1 MKLLTATLVKN
12 PRSVNTK
19 FGPKIVADCKL
30 DNGEDVTL
38 WQPENSQIIN
48 YGNGSK
54 LTLTVDSKGKYHWVE
69 TENETAITSKPESN
83 QTEQIKTD
91 YSLSKTDKQAIA
103 SYIQQQR
110 DLLAFCWE
118 QAKSIPGHESEDTT
132 EKLAA
137 TLYLSA
143 QRKFNLA

>member
-54 LTLTVDSKGKYHWVE
+54 LTQTLDGKGKYHWVE
-69 TENETAITSKPESN
+69 SENETAIASKPESN
-83 QTEQIKTD
+83 QTQYQGMTNETKKQVASYVTEMSNLFNFCLKQVDNTVENITPDDRRAIATTLFISAQKK
-91 YSLSKTDKQAIA
+91 YSL
-103 SYIQQQR
+103 
-110 DLLAFCWE
+110 
-118 QAKSIPGHESEDTT
+118 
-132 EKLAA
+132 
-137 TLYLSA
+137 
-143 QRKFNLA
+143 

>member
-48 YGNGSK
+48 YDNGSK
-54 LTLTVDSKGKYHWVE
+54 LTLTLDSKGKYHWVE
-69 TENETAITSKPESN
+69 SENETAIAPKAESN
-83 QTEQIKTD
+83 QTQYQGMSNDTK
-91 YSLSKTDKQAIA
+91 KQIA
-103 SYIQQQR
+103 SYVTEMSN
-110 DLLAFCWE
+110 LFNFCLKQVDNTVE
-118 QAKSIPGHESEDTT
+118 NITPDDRRAIATT
-132 EKLAA
+132 LFI
-137 TLYLSA
+137 SA
-143 QRKFNLA
+143 QKKYSL

>member
-1 MKLLTATLVKN
+1 MKLLTATLIKN

-54 LTLTVDSKGKYHWVE
+54 ISLTLDSKGKYHFVE
-69 TENETAITSKPESN
+69 TEKETAIAPKIEPNQSQSKELSN
-83 QTEQIKTD
+83 QAKRDIAEYITQQTKLFSFCYAQTALVENLPNEDRRQVATTLFI
-91 YSLSKTDKQAIA
+91 QAT
-103 SYIQQQR
+103 
-110 DLLAFCWE
+110 
-118 QAKSIPGHESEDTT
+118 KH
-132 EKLAA
+132 
-137 TLYLSA
+137 
-143 QRKFNLA
+143 FNL